1 MICLN
6 SQGRGNF
13 KKRPSRVSTIM
24 HHAYLNVIDF
34 VCNIDEKCQVFF
46 SIYDARGGR
55 FIRFVDPE
63 NKFIFCPGMPVNGQC
78 PVGIGY

>member
-1 MICLN
+1 MFCKGKTLFKRFFF

-24 HHAYLNVIDF
+24 HHAYLNVTSF

-46 SIYDARGGR
+46 SIYDAREGR
-55 FIRFVDPE
+55 FIRSVD
-63 NKFIFCPGMPVNGQC
+63 NKNLL
-78 PVGIGY
+78 